1 MIEKISVQGTAKPEL
16 KEFVMKKL
24 FVGNFSFNTSEAEL
38 RQWFEPHGSVESAT
52 VVTDRDTG
60 RSRGFGFIE
69 MPNSSEAEAA
79 IAALNGSDVGGR
91 SLTVNEARPK
101 SGGGDGG
108 FRGGRGGRGEGD
120 NSRGNSGQPRGHRW

>member
-1 MIEKISVQGTAKPEL
+1 
-16 KEFVMKKL
+16 MKKI
-24 FVGNFSFNTSEAEL
+24 FVGNFSFTTTEADL

-52 VVTDRDTG
+52 VVIDRDTG

-69 MPNSSEAEAA
+69 MANSSEANAA

-101 SGGGDGG
+101 GGDGGGG
-108 FRGGRGGRGEGD
+108 FRGGRGGRGGGD
-120 NSRGNSGQPRGHRW
+120 DFRGHAGQPRGRRW